1 MSVHAYVRLGADRY
15 RERFGLS
22 FEDLHEGMHIR
33 HRPGVDVSQ
42 QDNHEDAV
50 DLINNAQLHFDSHYA
65 AQTEWKNPLG
75 VSTMTVQRLL
85 GMTSRTW
92 YRRRAMLGI
101 DSIAMTH
108 PVFGG
113 DTLYAESTVTKLE
126 DGADPDVGVVTLAIE
141 GLNQDG
147 AAFSRLACRLE
158 VFRKGRHP
166 EDNPAE
172 PAAEEERFLAHHV
185 DATGA
190 LVEQSGLAF
199 EDMKAGET
207 FVHWPGRTIGFEEN
221 RLHALRALEINPRWH
236 DAAYVGKH
244 PGIQP
249 AVFEP
254 LVIGLLTAL
263 TTRTLG
269 RVVANLGWT
278 QIELPRPM
286 LLGETMYAESTF
298 GELRASHSRPDQGIA
313 MVESR
318 AYVESGDLVCSYQ
331 RALLVYR
338 RGMGPYAAA
347 GY

>member
-1 MSVHAYVRLGADRY
+1 MSRHAYVRLAADRY

-22 FEDLHEGMHIR
+22 FEDLTEGMRIR
-33 HRPGVDVSQ
+33 HRPGIDVSQ
-42 QDNHEDAV
+42 QDNHDDAV

-85 GMTSRTW
+85 GMTSRSW
-92 YRRRAMLGI
+92 YRRRAMLGVE
-101 DSIAMTH
+101 SIAMTH

-113 DTLYAESTVTKLE
+113 DTLYAESTVTGLE
-126 DGADPDVGVVTLAIE
+126 DGADPDVGIVTLSIE

-147 AAFSRLACRLE
+147 ATFSKIACRLE
-158 VFRKGRHP
+158 VYRRGRHP
-166 EDNPAE
+166 EDDPAA
-172 PAAEEERFLAHHV
+172 PPAEEERFLAHHV
-185 DATGA
+185 DPQGA

-199 EDMKAGET
+199 EDMKEGET

-236 DAAYVGKH
+236 DAAYVKAH
-244 PGIQP
+244 PEVRP

-269 RVVANLGWT
+269 RVVAILGWT
-278 QIELPRPM
+278 KIELPRPM
-286 LLGETMYAESTF
+286 LLGETMYAESTI
-298 GELRASHSRPDQGIA
+298 GDLRGSHSRPDQGIA

-318 AYVESGDLVCSYQ
+318 AYVESGELVCRYQ

-338 RGMGPYAAA
+338 RGKGPYAAA

>member
-1 MSVHAYVRLGADRY
+1 MSVYAYVRLGPDRY

-22 FEDLHEGMHIR
+22 FEDLREGMRIR

-42 QDNHEDAV
+42 QDNHDDAV
-50 DLINNAQLHFDSHYA
+50 DLLNNAQLHFDSHYA

-85 GMTSRTW
+85 GMISRTW

-126 DGADPDVGVVTLAIE
+126 AGDDPDVGIVTLAIE
-141 GLNQDG
+141 GLNQRGDT
-147 AAFSRLACRLE
+147 FSKVSCRLE
-158 VFRKGRHP
+158 VYRTGRHP
-166 EDNPAE
+166 EDGPAQ

-185 DATGA
+185 DAEGA
-190 LVEQSGLAF
+190 LVEQSGLSF
-199 EDMKAGET
+199 EDMKEGET
-207 FVHWPGRTIGFEEN
+207 FVHWPGRTVGFEEN

-236 DAAYVGKH
+236 DAAYLKKH
-244 PGIQP
+244 PDVP
-249 AVFEP
+249 SAVFEP

-278 QIELPRPM
+278 GIELPRPM
-286 LLGETMYAESTF
+286 RLGETMYAESTF
-298 GELRASHSRPDQGIA
+298 GDLRASHSRPDQGIA
-313 MVESR
+313 QVESR
-318 AYVESGDLVCSYQ
+318 AYVESGDLVCRYQ

-338 RGMGPYAAA
+338 RGMGPYATA